1 MAVTAGPRAVVEDFY
16 RRSNAGERD
25 SAAFFHP
32 EVEWH
37 WPRAT
42 PGASVFHGHEGID
55 RGLEM
60 WIESWGEFRMEPDE
74 VIEEGDEVLVL
85 LRYRLRGAGSG
96 IGFEH
101 PVAHLM
107 RVEDGLIRAWWMF
120 GDPEK
125 ARRRFLAGDRPA

>member
-25 SAAFFHP
+25 SPAFFHP

-37 WPRAT
+37 RPPET
-42 PGASVFHGHEGID
+42 PGAGVFHGLDGID
-55 RGLEM
+55 CGLSA
-60 WIESWGEFRMEPDE
+60 WIESWGEFQMEPE
-74 VIEEGDEVLVL
+74 ELIENGDEVLALV
-85 LRYRLRGAGSG
+85 RYRLRGAESG
-96 IGFEH
+96 IDIEH

-107 RVEDGLIRAWWMF
+107 RVENGLIKAWWMF

-125 ARRRFLAGDRPA
+125 ARRRFLAGDRPG